1 MTKIAFLGTGIM
13 GLPMAANLADAG
25 FEVRAWNRTRA
36 KAEPL
41 VAHGAQVVDSPRDA
55 VAGADIVVTMLADG
69 PAVDSV
75 IADAGLA
82 SGQVWLQMS
91 TVGIEWTARL
101 ASVAEKAGVAFVDA
115 PVLGTKQPAEQGK
128 LLVLA
133 SGPEE
138 VRDVAA
144 QVFDV
149 VGERTLWVG
158 EAGAGTRLKLV
169 ANSWVLTLVNGT
181 AEAIGLAGALGLDPT
196 SFLDVI
202 RGGGLDSPYA
212 QMKGAAMIKGDFT
225 PSFPARLARKDA
237 DLVLEAGD
245 DAVDLAG
252 IQGARAHL
260 DAVVAAGFGDDDL
273 SVVYRA
279 VVK

>member
-1 MTKIAFLGTGIM
+1 MTTIAFLGTGIM

-41 VAHGAQVVDSPRDA
+41 AAHGAQVVDSPRGA

-69 PAVDSV
+69 PGVDGV
-75 IADAGLA
+75 IADAGLE

-91 TVGIEWTARL
+91 TVGVEWTATL
-101 ASVAEKAGVAFVDA
+101 AAVAEKAGVVFVDA
-115 PVLGTKQPAEQGK
+115 PVMGTKQPAEQGT

-133 SGPEE
+133 SGPDE

-144 QVFDV
+144 PVFDV
-149 VGERTLWVG
+149 VGARTLWLG
-158 EAGAGTRLKLV
+158 EAGAGSKIKLV
-169 ANSWVLTLVNGT
+169 VNSWVLTLVNGT
-181 AEAIGLAGALGLDPT
+181 AEAIGLAGVLGLDPA

-225 PSFPARLARKDA
+225 PSFPAHLARKDA
-237 DLVLEAGD
+237 DLVLEAAG

-252 IQGARAHL
+252 VQGARAHL
-260 DAVVAAGFGDDDL
+260 DAVVAAGHGDEDL
-273 SVVYRA
+273 SVMYRA